1 MNPDLIAAA
10 VLMGPAA
17 ILAPVCIAGH
27 LRQARHDATAAA
39 VLATYQ
45 PQPAAPPEPPHG
57 GGEPLAAHH
66 ALPADRLATV
76 THLDTRRR
84 NPAPSERKTA

>member
-1 MNPDLIAAA
+1 MSPDLIAAA

-39 VLATYQ
+39 VLAAYRPVQ
-45 PQPAAPPEPPHG
+45 PDSPGPPHG
-57 GGEPLAAHH
+57 GGEPLT
-66 ALPADRLATV
+66 ADAPDVGRLATV
-76 THLDTRRR
+76 THLDTHRR
-84 NPAPSERKTA
+84 TAA